1 MCETAGEQ
9 LLDRVWPPTPANT
22 KLYPRWQLLEWSLA
36 EWMFSLKKK
45 KGHYSLFSDFFYSD
59 WHKQKKINVS
69 GMNLGLLS
77 VLTVN
82 HF

>member
-1 MCETAGEQ
+1 MDITACF
-9 LLDRVWPPTPANT
+9 VI
-22 KLYPRWQLLEWSLA
+22 
-36 EWMFSLKKK
+36 
-45 KGHYSLFSDFFYSD
+45 FFYSD

-69 GMNLGLLS
+69 GMILGLLS